1 MDTLHH
7 KWAAGHGNPNAK
19 ILVLGESPA
28 LSETHCM
35 SSNKELRSMLAEAGI
50 STSQIWMTTVCKH
63 YVPPNPKKGKK
74 IPFYIRAKNYNVDI
88 AEHLRL
94 LHEEIKT
101 INPNVIL
108 ALGNT
113 ALFATTGLSGIGD
126 YRGSIL
132 NYGKYK
138 VVASYNPNGLSWQEQ
153 GEFSGYW
160 NKHVI
165 LFDFMRALVQ
175 SEFPEIRRPYRNL
188 HIATSSL
195 QLQDFWNRNRN
206 NTRPAVDIEARGSCL
221 PFCIG
226 LSFTPSEGICMPFW
240 NQGEIRNIAHISDQ
254 DIVQMWLI
262 LSEILANSDVV
273 GQNFKYDHDKI
284 RRLGFTIRSLASD
297 TMFKGFAISPEFP
310 KGLAF
315 HTSIRTEEPFYKNE
329 GMYEGSLSD
338 LMIGCARDACVT
350 KEIDLDMEADLRAVN
365 QYDYYYNFII
375 HFHQFYLDMENEGFN
390 VNPEKREF
398 LYKKYIKW
406 SEELSYELFHL
417 NGAYI
422 NTASPKQISI
432 LLYENF
438 KIPPRGG
445 TGEEEITAILNSQ
458 GLKLSDSQR
467 RTCEIILEKRR
478 VDKTIGTYLEAMPD
492 FDGKMKSTFFPCL
505 DTGRSSS
512 GQQDPPIRPMVDVL
526 DIHGKKKKKVLGTA
540 FQTMTKHGDI
550 GQDVR
555 GQYEPD
561 KGYVFVQFDSA
572 QAEARVVFLL
582 ADDEEAL
589 YAIDHH
595 DYHALTAS
603 WFFGGAEE
611 NYSKKHL
618 GYESP
623 IRFVGK
629 TLRHAG
635 HLGATKSR
643 AAKTVNTDARKYKI
657 KIQIDEKFAGEALKI
672 FHAKQPKIRGIFHK
686 GIEDALHRDKRF
698 LSAGLPYGIASKI
711 GGRRQFLDRWSDELL
726 RAALSYIPQRSI
738 SDNTKAAG
746 LRIKK
751 REPKLARLILECHDS
766 LLFMI
771 PEKETKGFI
780 ELGKEEMERPISFE
794 SCSLPRRDLVIP
806 CEAEVGYDYEK
817 LMKESKYYAIGV
829 NS

>member
-7 KWAAGHGNPNAK
+7 KWAAGNGNPNAK
-19 ILVLGESPA
+19 ILILGESPA
-28 LSETHCM
+28 LGELDCLST
-35 SSNKELRSMLAEAGI
+35 NKELRSMLAEAGI
-50 STSQIWMTTVCKH
+50 NESSVWKTTVCKH

-74 IPFYIRAKNYNVDI
+74 IPFYVRAKNYNVDI
-88 AEHLRL
+88 DAHLTNL
-94 LHEEIKT
+94 YNEIKA

-113 ALFATTGLSGIGD
+113 ALLATTGNTGIAD

-132 NYGKYK
+132 SHGKYK
-138 VVASYNPNGLSWQEQ
+138 VVATYDPRGLSWQEQ
-153 GEFSGYW
+153 GEFTGYW

-165 LFDFMRALVQ
+165 MFDFMRALAQ
-175 SEFPEIRRPYRNL
+175 STFPEIRRPYRNL

-195 QLQDFWNRNRN
+195 QLQEFRNRN
-206 NTRPAVDIEARGSCL
+206 KLNTRPAIDIEARGSCL
-221 PFCIG
+221 PFCLGI
-226 LSFTPSEGICMPFW
+226 SFNPSEGICMPFW

-254 DIVQMWLI
+254 EIVQMWLI
-262 LSEILANSDVV
+262 LSEILSLSDVV
-273 GQNFKYDHDKI
+273 GQNFKYDYDKI
-284 RRLGFTIRSLASD
+284 RRLGFMVRSLASD
-297 TMFKGFAISPEFP
+297 TMLKGFAISPEFP
-310 KGLAF
+310 KGLGF
-315 HTSIRTEEPFYKNE
+315 LTSIHTEEPFYKNE
-329 GMYEGSLSD
+329 GMYEGSVRD

-350 KEIDLDMEADLRAVN
+350 KECDLVMEEDLRAAN

-375 HFHQFYLDMENEGFN
+375 HLHQFYLDMENEGFN
-390 VNPEKREF
+390 VNSEKREL
-398 LYKKYIKW
+398 LYKKYIHW
-406 SEELSYELFHL
+406 SEELAYELFHL
-417 NGAYI
+417 NGTHI

-438 KIPPRGG
+438 KIPHRGG

-458 GLKLSDSQR
+458 GLKLSDNQR

-526 DIHGKKKKKVLGTA
+526 DLHGKKKKKVLGTA

-561 KGYVFVQFDSA
+561 KGYVFVQLDSA

-582 ADDEEAL
+582 ADDEDAL
-589 YAIDHH
+589 YQIDHH

-603 WFFGGAEE
+603 WFFGGTEE
-611 NYSKKHL
+611 NYSKKSL

-657 KIQIDEKFAGEALKI
+657 KIQIDEKFAGQALKI
-672 FHAKQPKIRGIFHK
+672 FHDKQPKIRQVFHK
-686 GIEDALHRDKRF
+686 GIEDALRRDKRY
-698 LSAGLPYGIASKI
+698 LTSGLPYGIASKV

-751 REPKLARLILECHDS
+751 REPKLARIILECHDS

-771 PEKETKGFI
+771 PEKEVDYFI
-780 ELGKEEMERPISFE
+780 PFAKEEMERPIKFE
-794 SCSLPRRDLVIP
+794 TCSLERRDLVIP
-806 CEAEVGYDYEK
+806 CEAEVGYNYEE
-817 LMKESKYYAIGV
+817 LVKYKRIIV
-829 NS
+829 

>member
-7 KWAAGHGNPNAK
+7 KDAAGHGNPNAK
-19 ILVLGESPA
+19 ILILGESPA
-28 LSETHCM
+28 LGEKDCL
-35 SSNKELRSMLAEAGI
+35 SSNKELTAMLREAGI
-50 STSQIWMTTVCKH
+50 SEANVWKTCVSKN
-63 YVPPNPKKGKK
+63 YVPASPKKGKK
-74 IPFYIRAKNYNVDI
+74 IPFVIRAKQYNVDI
-88 AEHLRL
+88 ERHLKH
-94 LHEEIKT
+94 LHEEIKS
-101 INPNVIL
+101 INPNLIL

-113 ALFATTGLSGIGD
+113 ALWATTGLTGIGD

-138 VVASYNPNGLSWQEQ
+138 VVASYDPSGLSWQGQ
-153 GEFSGYW
+153 GEFTGYW

-165 LFDFMRALVQ
+165 LHDFMRANAQ
-175 SEFPEIRRPYRNL
+175 STFPEIRRPYRNL

-195 QLQDFWNRNRN
+195 QLQDFWNRNRG

-226 LSFTPSEGICMPFW
+226 ISFNPNEGICMPFW
-240 NQGEIRNIAHISDQ
+240 NQGEIVNIAKISDQ

-262 LSEILANSDVV
+262 LSEILSNNDVV

-284 RRLGFTIRSLASD
+284 RRLGFEIRSLASD

-310 KGLAF
+310 KGLGF
-315 HTSIRTEEPFYKNE
+315 LTSIHTEEPFYKNE
-329 GMYEGSLSD
+329 GMYEGSVSD
-338 LMIGCARDACVT
+338 LLLGCARDACVT
-350 KEIDLDMEADLRAVN
+350 KEIDLVTESDLREAN
-365 QYDYYYNFII
+365 QYDFYYNFIMQ
-375 HFHQFYLDMENEGFN
+375 FHQFYLDMESEGFR
-390 VNPEKREF
+390 VDPEKREK
-398 LYKKYIKW
+398 LYRKYIKW

-422 NTASPKQISI
+422 NTASPKQVSV

-438 KIPPRGG
+438 KIPHRGG

-492 FDGKMKSTFFPCL
+492 FDEKMKSTFFPCL

-512 GQQDPPIRPMVDVL
+512 GQQDPPIRPMVTVL
-526 DIHGKKKKKVLGTA
+526 DLNGKKKKKVLGTA

-555 GQYEPD
+555 GQYIPEP
-561 KGYVFVQFDSA
+561 GYVFLQADSA

-603 WFFGGAEE
+603 WFFGGTEE

-643 AAKTVNTDARKYKI
+643 AAKTVNTDARKFKI
-657 KIQIDEKFAGEALKI
+657 KIQVDEKFCGQALKI
-672 FHAKQPKIRGIFHK
+672 FHDKQPKIRSVFHR
-686 GIEDALHRDKRF
+686 GVEDSLRRDSRY
-698 LSAGLPYGIASKI
+698 LTAGLPFGVASKV

-771 PEKETKGFI
+771 PEKEVNYFGP
-780 ELGKEEMERPISFE
+780 LVKEEMERPIIFENCSFK
-794 SCSLPRRDLVIP
+794 RRDLIIP
-806 CEAEVGYDYEK
+806 CELEIGYDYENLEK
-817 LMKESKYYAIGV
+817 LRGIK
-829 NS
+829 